1 MRHRVISSQLVP
13 PDKIRGALHVSP
25 HRHTA
30 TGSANVQHV
39 RSKLLRVTHV
49 KRRVAAR
56 DGASVELLTTLFGV
70 KVCPVEE

>member
-13 PDKIRGALHVSP
+13 PDEIRGALHISP
-25 HRHTA
+25 YRDTP
-30 TGSANVQHV
+30 TGSANVQHI

-56 DGASVELLTTLFGV
+56 DGAGVELLTALFGV

>member
-13 PDKIRGALHVSP
+13 PDKFRGALDVSP
-25 HRHTA
+25 HRHIP

-49 KRRVAAR
+49 KRSVAAR
-56 DGASVELLTTLFGV
+56 DGASVELLTALFGV